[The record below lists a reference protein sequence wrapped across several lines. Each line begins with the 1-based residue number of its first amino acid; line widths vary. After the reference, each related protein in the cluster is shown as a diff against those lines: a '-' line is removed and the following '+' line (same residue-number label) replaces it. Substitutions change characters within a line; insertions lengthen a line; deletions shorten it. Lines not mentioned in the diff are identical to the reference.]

1 MKRRGFSIKWLV
13 APVLA
18 LAFLLSLS
26 FATAQ
31 DKAAEPDLEALIPEV
46 DGWNETEERQVY
58 FPDTLY
64 EYINGAAES
73 YLSYDFEELLVADF
87 DMDGGRA
94 SLTLEIYDMGS
105 PANAFG
111 IFSMERF
118 PDNEPVPVGDLG
130 YLEDESL
137 NFVSGR
143 YYVKLIG
150 FGLGEE
156 ASELMMDVGKRVAE
170 AVRDKG
176 RLPEPLRFF
185 PKDDLIPRSE
195 RYVKR
200 NFMGYDFLHNGF
212 AASYEIDGREVEGFF
227 IEAGSA
233 EEAEE
238 MLGRLLDFFAR
249 DKQLP
254 EKIARGYRVK
264 NRYGQYFFV
273 VRVGNVLC
281 GVARVPEGLEEAGE
295 KLLGRLAASLAGP
308 AGPQT

>member
-1 MKRRGFSIKWLV
+1 MKRCGFLIKGLV

-18 LAFLLSLS
+18 LAFLLTLS

-31 DKAAEPDLEALIPEV
+31 DKTAEPGLEALVPEIE
-46 DGWNETEERQVY
+46 GWNETEERQIF

-87 DMDGGRA
+87 ETDGARA
-94 SLTLEIYDMGS
+94 SLTLEIYDMGT

-111 IFSMERF
+111 IFSMERY
-118 PDNEPVPVGDLG
+118 PENEPVPVGGLG

-156 ASELMMDVGKRVAE
+156 APELMTNVGKRVAG
-170 AVRDKG
+170 AVPDKG
-176 RLPEPLRFF
+176 RLPEPLRLF

-195 RYVKR
+195 KYVKR

-212 AASYEIDGREVEGFF
+212 TASYEIDGREMEGFF
-227 IEAGSA
+227 IEAASA

-238 MLGRLLDFFAR
+238 MLGKLLDFFAR

-273 VRVGNVLC
+273 VRAGSILC
-281 GVARVPEGLEEAGE
+281 GVARVPDGLEEAGE

-308 AGPQT
+308 SGPKA